1 MKKRKDVSD
10 LAGKIAFADGFD
22 VKRLRR
28 LKGDFGNDVRAG
40 VFRKKALPLI
50 GITCS
55 RLTGGAWGM
64 YSLGHFMDYA
74 LSDYSQ
80 AILHAGGAPVI
91 VPTAQDPKSLGAI
104 LDSVQ
109 GLILSGGPDVHPRRY
124 GEEPL
129 AGLGEVDEA
138 LDQMELAAASLALAK
153 NLPVFGI
160 CRGIQVLN
168 VALGGTLYQDI
179 PSQVP
184 ESICHTP
191 KTDKAVNTHTVRIE
205 AGSRLHKLLHKREI
219 WVNGKHHQA
228 IKDLAKGWV
237 VAARAKDGVVE
248 AVEFPGK
255 RFIVG
260 VQWHPEG
267 TWREDSYSQKLFSA
281 FVQAAAARR

>member
-1 MKKRKDVSD
+1 MNSKE
-10 LAGKIAFADGFD
+10 
-22 VKRLRR
+22 
-28 LKGDFGNDVRAG
+28 
-40 VFRKKALPLI
+40 KAPLI

-91 VPTAQDPKSLGAI
+91 VPAAQDRKSLTRI
-104 LDSVQ
+104 LSALQ

-138 LDQMELAAASLALAK
+138 LDHMELLAAELAIEK
-153 NLPVFGI
+153 NLPLLGI

-179 PSQVP
+179 SSQVP

-191 KTDKAVNTHTVRIE
+191 KADKAVNTHTVHIEPGIRLRRIF
-205 AGSRLHKLLHKREI
+205 GKPEI

-228 IKDLAKGWV
+228 LKALGAGLV
-237 VAARAKDGVVE
+237 VAARAKDGVIE
-248 AVEFPGK
+248 AVELAGK
-255 RFIVG
+255 RFAVG

-267 TWREDSYSQKLFSA
+267 TWRDDLQSKKLFRS
-281 FVQAAAARR
+281 FVRAAGELS